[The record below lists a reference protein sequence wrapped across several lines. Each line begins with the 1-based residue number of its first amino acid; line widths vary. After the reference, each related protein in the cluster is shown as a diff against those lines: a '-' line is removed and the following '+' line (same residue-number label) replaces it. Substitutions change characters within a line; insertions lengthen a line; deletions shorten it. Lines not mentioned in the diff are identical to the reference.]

1 MQIIIRHRNH
11 IIITLSQL
19 YISLFSCVYLRLY
32 DSKFLGLE
40 ESSNAPLEGKAGVST
55 PVATAWIAATGAVV
69 ATVTAPPAV
78 KMKLGVL

>member
-1 MQIIIRHRNH
+1 MI
-11 IIITLSQL
+11 LSFYTASPL
-19 YISLFSCVYLRLY
+19 YCM
-32 DSKFLGLE
+32 GLE